1 MYTKEQALK
10 EWDKIKAYDILDTI
24 EELEALFQEKPY
36 GKCMRKYPAYAWCKE
51 NFFFGSPEELL
62 EYYKNFTGIPF
73 YMYYRIGQKF
83 HSLTILDIYQDNEN
97 TIMAKCQCDCGEVV
111 ARKLDSILK
120 GNARTCGCRKGK
132 GKQAFCEVKRYITD
146 INKDFIDKYWDY
158 EKNNVAPATVEVG
171 DSRNFWWKGYE
182 GSYEMPA
189 SCLQAKRRG
198 TSFPEQT
205 ILFFLK
211 RNGVEVEH
219 RKNFEVNTKKY
230 EADIFLPKYD
240 IAIEYDGVVWHTGK
254 IDFEQEKN
262 NALCSLGL
270 YLIRIRETGL
280 KPTAILKGREIE
292 RDLDEFEE
300 ISLSNVINELFDILN
315 LLDENLH
322 LIYITPEEVA
332 RNKPLIH
339 SQYYYAATEDN
350 IYTSWLIRLWSEE
363 NIVPPYMVSCKS
375 NDQFI
380 FNCRSAK
387 IYASPSQMLWAL
399 RNIPKIKIK
408 ELSETLLLNERCPFT
423 LQSGFLCPANCR
435 YQLDNYVESCKYS
448 PFNHPPFKQFMESY
462 TKDLSKEVTLE
473 RYRKLIVDLMEY
485 KRADWAVIILEGL
498 EKNPMN
504 NDKKNLLLYETLR
517 YPYMN
522 SAQLN
527 KLFSNKKLCSV
538 YLENY
543 QYEKFDT
550 EKIDLHLSHN
560 ENLYDI
566 IAALI
571 YEKNISVLDKV
582 FSLIWQ
588 KAGQAI
594 YDIFIYSAF
603 LQFYANLSYDFTK
616 FFDDKTSKEVFFGIL
631 KKNLS
636 NQYKEKIENDLM
648 TERDEFSEQLF
659 SKYLS
664 DANKLGEIT
673 KETIQSLSGRLAHS
687 QEYYDMFVRIIE
699 NANIDIC
706 MFDEKENNV
715 NQTDDVEDMGTLGE
729 QLYNSQQRLIEC
741 YRHLICNSLKIGTI
755 DYLESLVLDKIH
767 NMPCIVKDFILV
779 KLRDKQDPDIRK
791 QEFNYF
797 ELLFNSAEKAVHEK
811 YGKYVK
817 GIIPDDKPK
826 IQPKDESNQTKI
838 YTPEQ
843 KPQKIEITV
852 PVVDLDTKRKQQ
864 DQQRKEEARK
874 RQERIEAQKR
884 SYRNQGLCQHC
895 GGAFKKKFIFFT
907 SDICSRCGKKKDY

>member
-1 MYTKEQALK
+1 MYSKKQVLK
-10 EWDKIKAYDILDTI
+10 EWDKIKAYDIFDTI

-36 GKCMRKYPAYAWCKE
+36 GKCMKKYPAYAWCKE

-111 ARKLDSILK
+111 VRKLDSILK

-132 GKQAFCEVKRYITD
+132 GKQAFCEVKKYITD
-146 INKDFIDKYWDY
+146 LNKDFIDKYWDY
-158 EKNNVAPATVEVG
+158 ERNNVDPATVEVG
-171 DSRNFWWKGYE
+171 DGRNFWWKGYE
-182 GSYEMPA
+182 GSYERPA

-198 TSFPEQT
+198 TSFPEQA

-211 RNGVEVEH
+211 RNEVEVEH
-219 RKNFEVNTKKY
+219 RKNFEVNTKQY
-230 EADIFLPKYD
+230 EADIFLPKYN
-240 IAIEYDGVVWHTGK
+240 IAIEYDGVIWHTGK

-262 NALCSLGL
+262 KALCSLGL

-387 IYASPSQMLWAL
+387 IYASPNQMLWAL

-498 EKNPMN
+498 EKNPMD

-543 QYEKFDT
+543 QYDKLNT

-588 KAGQAI
+588 KVGQVI
-594 YDIFIYSAF
+594 YDILIYNVF
-603 LQFYANLSYDFTK
+603 LQFYANFSYDFTK
-616 FFDDKTSKEVFFGIL
+616 FFDEKTSKEVFFGIL

-706 MFDEKENNV
+706 MFDEKENDV

-729 QLYNSQQRLIEC
+729 QLYNNQQRLIEC

-755 DYLESLVLDKIH
+755 DYLESLVWDKIH

-843 KPQKIEITV
+843 KPPKIAITV
-852 PVVDLDTKRKQQ
+852 PVVDLETKRKQQ
-864 DQQRKEEARK
+864 EQQRREEARK
-874 RQERIEAQKR
+874 RQEWIDTQKMWR
-884 SYRNQGLCQHC
+884 RNQGLCQHC